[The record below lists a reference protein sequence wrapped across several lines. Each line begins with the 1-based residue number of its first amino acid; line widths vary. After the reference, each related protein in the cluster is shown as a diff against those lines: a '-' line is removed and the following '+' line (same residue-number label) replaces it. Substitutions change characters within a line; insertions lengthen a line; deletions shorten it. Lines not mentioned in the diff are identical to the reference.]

1 MKALIRPA
9 VKSAAR
15 LSLVRRGLIAYHD
28 RRLTAGDWARPHP
41 FDREHGIETSGCV
54 PGYLIQADV
63 SNYSGS
69 QPSIVRR
76 ALEQIPG
83 PERYALVDLGCGK
96 GRVLAVASEL
106 PFRRVVGVE
115 LSPILAKAARRNAT
129 VLARR
134 YPARTRIEV
143 AVADAATFRLPDG
156 PVVVFLFN
164 PFGEETTR
172 RLVAHVEADLARE
185 DRDLYL
191 VAYNPAWGEVFD
203 ASPHLRRW
211 YADLIP
217 YAESELGFG
226 TDTSDTVVIWRNASR
241 PDPAPSPGAD
251 RALVVTIPGWRA
263 TLVPEPP
270 LPRG

>member
-63 SNYSGS
+63 RNYSGS

-115 LSPILAKAARRNAT
+115 LSPILAKAARRNAG

-156 PVVVFLFN
+156 PVVVLFCST
-164 PFGEETTR
+164 PSAR
-172 RLVAHVEADLARE
+172 R
-185 DRDLYL
+185 
-191 VAYNPAWGEVFD
+191 
-203 ASPHLRRW
+203 RRGGW
-211 YADLIP
+211 
-217 YAESELGFG
+217 SR
-226 TDTSDTVVIWRNASR
+226 TSR
-241 PDPAPSPGAD
+241 PTWPVRTATSTSSPTIRPRARCSTPHRTCGAGAP
-251 RALVVTIPGWRA
+251 T
-263 TLVPEPP
+263 
-270 LPRG
+270 

>member
-1 MKALIRPA
+1 M
-9 VKSAAR
+9 
-15 LSLVRRGLIAYHD
+15 
-28 RRLTAGDWARPHP
+28 
-41 FDREHGIETSGCV
+41 

-115 LSPILAKAARRNAT
+115 LSPILARAARRNARCWRAGT
-129 VLARR
+129 RHGPGSRSRWPTPRPSGFPTDRWWCSCSTPSARR
-134 YPARTRIEV
+134 P
-143 AVADAATFRLPDG
+143 
-156 PVVVFLFN
+156 
-164 PFGEETTR
+164 TR

-191 VAYNPAWGEVFD
+191 VAYNPAWGEVLD
-203 ASPHLRRW
+203 ASPRLRRW

-241 PDPAPSPGAD
+241 DDPAPSPGAD
-251 RALVVTIPGWRA
+251 RELVVTIPGWRA
-263 TLVPEPP
+263 TLVSEPP